1 MGLIIAVAVA
11 ARDSKSVVLLVQ
23 DFLPASQQSAQ
34 NFDEHFSKVGLEV
47 LVKYRRAQESAEKRR
62 TLKTELEE
70 LIENEATSEEVI
82 DRCQQ
87 HMETAQLSD
96 IDVTV
101 LVSAYGPPN
110 THDLFSTAVFCAAV
124 ALHYGKC
131 RVE

>member
-1 MGLIIAVAVA
+1 M
-11 ARDSKSVVLLVQ
+11 Q

-34 NFDEHFSKVGLEV
+34 HFDEHFSKVGLEV

-70 LIENEATSEEVI
+70 LLENEATSEEVI

-87 HMETAQLSD
+87 HMEMAQLSD

-101 LVSAYGPPN
+101 LVSIWA
-110 THDLFSTAVFCAAV
+110 T
-124 ALHYGKC
+124 
-131 RVE
+131 

>member
-1 MGLIIAVAVA
+1 M
-11 ARDSKSVVLLVQ
+11 
-23 DFLPASQQSAQ
+23 
-34 NFDEHFSKVGLEV
+34 
-47 LVKYRRAQESAEKRR
+47 KYRRAQESAEKRR

-70 LIENEATSEEVI
+70 LLENEATSEEVI

-101 LVSAYGPPN
+101 LVSAYGPPM
-110 THDLFSTAVFCAAV
+110 HDMLGGAVSWAVV
-124 ALHYGKC
+124 ALYHGKC